1 MFKIRKAL
9 LTGLVFMLFNVV
21 LASANTQP
29 TLQTGSAIR
38 HDTSPPLSD
47 LIDQYQQLK
56 KNGTIPDQPI
66 DYIIPNILNIPP
78 SPAEINFKQNSPDLS
93 TSQGFSGSN
102 GLPTAPV
109 LISVD
114 GFTAAD
120 DTAVL
125 GGVPLPPDTNGDVG
139 INYYIQYVNLGW
151 LILNKS
157 DGSRFAGPFVGNTF
171 WAGFGGTC
179 ETNNAGDP
187 IVLYDKQADRW
198 VFSQFTNSGNP
209 DGHQCFAIS
218 TTSDPLGP
226 YHRYEFT
233 FPGEFN
239 DYPHIGIWDD
249 ESGQRSGY
257 YFVTHDFFDVGGP
270 NQAFR
275 QASFSA
281 VERTEM
287 LQGNSAQFVRFTN
300 TSFSGSS
307 SFGAQPAHLESIDL
321 PPAGTCDPFI
331 LGRPDMN
338 GFQIVDM
345 CVDWRNTAN
354 SSLSTPVIAD
364 AGMSWSPGPGSVSQ
378 IGTTATLDTLAGFG
392 RIMYRA
398 SYRSYPDASPMT
410 DTMVVSLPVD
420 LGAGH
425 AGVKWAQINFNSVP
439 TPPNPLNI
447 FTDGFED
454 PFFSNPT
461 VSHAVVNQGEYGP
474 DSTDRWMPGISIDKD
489 GNIGLA
495 YSASNSGTGTFPSV
509 RFTTRKNT
517 DAANTMRD
525 EQTCVDG
532 GGAQTSTSGRW
543 GDYSSVSV
551 DPVDECTFWA
561 SVEYQLTT
569 TERNWSNRVCS
580 FRVDGC
586 GGPSV
591 SLDTSV
597 ANTMGVCSANT
608 DVVTYSYGL
617 TAINGFNETVNLS
630 LGNEPAS
637 SVINFPNGMVISS
650 FPNSG
655 VFELSNLIGLASSET
670 DMTLTA
676 MSVSITDN
684 LDYHLSIS
692 AAVTSV
698 AASLTSPADNAVDTD
713 LIPTFTWT
721 GASDALSYRLE
732 VATDA
737 AFANIVLSTETTNLS
752 LISPQAFDINTTL
765 FWRVIGLNNCGAGI
779 ASPVSQFTTGS
790 FVTGTAAACP
800 GGTSANVVFFD
811 DIEGDVSDWTL
822 PVAPIG
828 TNTWAQNSAHTF
840 SGTAWFAQDLPVSS
854 DQYLV
859 SPPIVLPSIAQSPLS
874 LSYWNFQNMES
885 NNGVNPDAC
894 WDGGLLEISTD
905 GGVTF
910 NQIISTNMLG
920 DQYNGNITAQGA
932 SPISGQDAWCA
943 SSDPATGSQTDF
955 AIVNLD
961 SFAGQTVQF
970 RFRVGTDG
978 SVGVEGWYLD
988 NVTVQGCQ

>member
-1 MFKIRKAL
+1 MLRNHKSHLI
-9 LTGLVFMLFNVV
+9 GLILIVFNVGFSV
-21 LASANTQP
+21 ANTGSKIE
-29 TLQTGSAIR
+29 TGKAIR
-38 HDTSPPLSD
+38 YDTSPPLSD
-47 LIDQYQQLK
+47 LIDKYQQLK
-56 KNGTIPDQPI
+56 KNGTIPDQPV

-78 SPAEINFKQNSPDLS
+78 SPAEEIFNQNSTT
-93 TSQGFSGSN
+93 TSAPEGPLGSN

-109 LISVD
+109 LLSVD

-157 DGSRFAGPFVGNTF
+157 DGTRFAGPFVGNNF
-171 WAGFGGTC
+171 WAGFGGVC
-179 ETNNAGDP
+179 ETDNAGDP
-187 IVLYDKQADRW
+187 IVLYDKLADRW
-198 VFSQFTNSGNP
+198 VFSQFTSPNNP

-218 TTSDPLGP
+218 TTNDPLGP

-233 FPGEFN
+233 FPGQFN
-239 DYPHIGIWDD
+239 DYPHIGIWND

-257 YFVTHDFFDVGGP
+257 YFVTHEFIGNSF
-270 NQAFR
+270 Q

-281 VERTEM
+281 VERTQM
-287 LQGNSAQFVRFTN
+287 LLGNSAQFVRFTN

-321 PPAGTCDPFI
+321 PPAGTCNPFVM
-331 LGRPDMN
+331 GRPDMN

-345 CVDWRNTAN
+345 CVDWANTAN

-364 AGMSWSPGPGSVSQ
+364 AGVSWTPGPGSIAQ
-378 IGTTATLDTLAGFG
+378 AGTTATLDTLAGFG

-398 SYRSYPDASPMT
+398 SYRSYPNTSVLP

-420 LGAGH
+420 LGGGH
-425 AGVKWAQINFNSVP
+425 AGVKWAQVNFNSIP
-439 TPPNPLNI
+439 TPPDPLNI

-454 PFFSNPT
+454 PVFANPT
-461 VSHAVVNQGEYGP
+461 VNHTVVNQGEYGP
-474 DSTDRWMPGISIDKD
+474 DATDRWMPGISIDRD

-495 YSASNSGTGTFPSV
+495 YSVSNSGTGTFPGV
-509 RFTTRKNT
+509 RFTTRRNT
-517 DAANTMRD
+517 DIANTMRD
-525 EQTCVDG
+525 EQVCVDG

-543 GDYSSVSV
+543 GDYSSLSV

-569 TERNWSNRVCS
+569 AQRNWSNRVCS

-591 SLDTSV
+591 SLDVNVTK
-597 ANTMGVCSANT
+597 NMGVCSATT
-608 DVVTYSYGL
+608 DVVTYDYGL

-630 LGNEPAS
+630 LANEPAG
-637 SVINFPNGMVISS
+637 SVINFPGGTAVSS
-650 FPNSG
+650 FPNTG
-655 VFELSNLIGLASSET
+655 TFELSNLTGLASSET
-670 DMTLTA
+670 DVTLTA
-676 MSVSITDN
+676 MSTSITDT
-684 LDYHLSIS
+684 LDYHLSVS
-692 AAVTSV
+692 AAATNT
-698 AASLTSPADNAVDTD
+698 AATLTLPANNAIDAE
-713 LIPTFTWT
+713 LIPTFVWT
-721 GASDALSYRLE
+721 AIADALSYRLE
-732 VATDA
+732 VATDL
-737 AFANIVLSTETTNLS
+737 AFSNIILSTETTSLS
-752 LISPQAFDINTTL
+752 LLSPQAFDVNTT
-765 FWRVIGLNNCGAGI
+765 FYWRIIGLNNCGDGV
-779 ASPVSQFTTGS
+779 ASATSQFTTGS

-828 TNTWAQNSAHTF
+828 TNTWAQNSTHVF
-840 SGTAWFAQDLPVSS
+840 SGTAWFAQDVAVSS

-859 SPPIVLPSIAQSPLS
+859 SPPIVLPAIAQSPLS
-874 LSYWNFQNMES
+874 LSYWNYQNMEA

-905 GGVTF
+905 GGATF
-910 NQIISTNMLG
+910 NQISNTDMLG
-920 DQYNGNITAQGA
+920 DQYNGSITVQGA
-932 SPISGQDAWCA
+932 SPISGLDAWCA
-943 SSDPATGSQTDF
+943 TSAVPASGDQTDF
-955 AIVNLD
+955 TVVNLD
-961 SFAGQTVQF
+961 AYAGQTVQF
-970 RFRVGTDG
+970 RFRLGTDNA
-978 SVGVEGWYLD
+978 VGVEGWYLD